1 MMKKISRRSFL
12 QAAGVLV
19 ATAALTA
26 CGGGKAEADKSSS
39 QNGKIQITFYLWDR
53 SMMKELTPWLEEKFP
68 EYAFTF
74 IQGFNTMDYYRDL
87 LNRAE
92 QLPDIITCRRF
103 SLNDAAPLAE
113 HLMDLST
120 TEVAGTFYSSYLNN
134 NQEPDGA
141 IRWLPMCA
149 EVDGTAANVD
159 LFAQYNIPLPTNYA
173 EFVAAINAFEAVGIK
188 GYQADWRYDYTCLE
202 TMQGSAIPELMS
214 LEGTTWR
221 MNYESETEDGSTGLD
236 DVVWPKVFEKYEQ
249 FLKDVRVQPGDD
261 RLELNPIAKPFYARQ
276 TAMIR
281 TTAGIADVMP
291 DQYGFNASILPY
303 FGETANDSW
312 LLTYP
317 MCQAAVS
324 STVAQD
330 EAKLAAVLKVL
341 EAVYSAE
348 GQSKMAGGAAVLSY
362 NKEINITSS
371 TSLEQVA
378 DIISANHLYMR
389 LASTEIFRIS
399 EDVGHKMMTGE
410 YDAKAAYDAFNE
422 QLVTPRA
429 DPEAEVLFTQNTAY
443 SIDMTDHGSAAASS
457 LMNALRATYDASI
470 AVGYSPLVSTSIYC
484 GEYSKQQILWV
495 MAGNYAV
502 SQGEYTG
509 AELRQMMEW
518 LVNVKDNG
526 ANPIRHRNYMPV
538 TSGMEYKV
546 TEYEQG
552 KFRLEELT
560 INGAPLD
567 DTATYTVFVAG
578 TDVWIENEVYCNCPM
593 PENLKAKRTEYA
605 IEGAESR
612 SCLKDSLAVSKQF
625 PAPSEYLT
633 IVQGE

>member
-1 MMKKISRRSFL
+1 
-12 QAAGVLV
+12 
-19 ATAALTA
+19 
-26 CGGGKAEADKSSS
+26 
-39 QNGKIQITFYLWDR
+39 
-53 SMMKELTPWLEEKFP
+53 
-68 EYAFTF
+68 
-74 IQGFNTMDYYRDL
+74 
-87 LNRAE
+87 
-92 QLPDIITCRRF
+92 
-103 SLNDAAPLAE
+103 
-113 HLMDLST
+113 
-120 TEVAGTFYSSYLNN
+120 
-134 NQEPDGA
+134 
-141 IRWLPMCA
+141 
-149 EVDGTAANVD
+149 
-159 LFAQYNIPLPTNYA
+159 
-173 EFVAAINAFEAVGIK
+173 
-188 GYQADWRYDYTCLE
+188 
-202 TMQGSAIPELMS
+202 
-214 LEGTTWR
+214 

-281 TTAGIADVMP
+281 TTAGIADVML
-291 DQYGFNASILPY
+291 DLHGFNASILPY

-324 STVAQD
+324 NTVAQD

-341 EAVYSAE
+341 GAVYSAE
-348 GQSKMAGGAAVLSY
+348 GQSKLAAGGAVLSY
-362 NKEINITSS
+362 NKEVNITSS
-371 TSLEQVA
+371 TSLEHVA
-378 DIISANHLYMR
+378 DVISANHLYMR

-399 EDVGHKMMTGE
+399 EDVGHKMITGE
-410 YDAKAAYDAFNE
+410 YDAKAGYEAFNE
-422 QLVTPRA
+422 QLVTPKA
-429 DPEAEVLFTQNTAY
+429 DPETEILFTQNTAY

-457 LMNALRATYDASI
+457 LMTALRTTYDASI
-470 AVGYSPLVSTSIYC
+470 AIGYSPLVSTSIYC
-484 GEYSKQQILWV
+484 GDYSKQQLLWV

-560 INGAPLD
+560 VNGAPLD

-578 TDVWIENEVYCNCPM
+578 TDVWIENEVYCSCPM
-593 PENLKAKRTEYA
+593 PENLKTKRTEYA
-605 IEGAESR
+605 IEGADSR

>member
-1 MMKKISRRSFL
+1 MMNKISRRSFL
-12 QAAGVLV
+12 QAAGGV
-19 ATAALTA
+19 AAAAALTA
-26 CGGGKAEADKSSS
+26 CGGKTEADKGSS

-53 SMMKELTPWLEEKFP
+53 SMMKELTPWLEQKFP
-68 EYAFTF
+68 EYEFNF

-113 HLMDLST
+113 YLMDLST

-149 EVDGTAANVD
+149 E
-159 LFAQYNIPLPTNYA
+159 
-173 EFVAAINAFEAVGIK
+173 FVAAIDAFEAVGIK

-202 TMQGSAIPELMS
+202 TMQGCAIPELMS

-281 TTAGIADVMP
+281 TTAGIADVML
-291 DQYGFNASILPY
+291 DLHGFNASILPY
-303 FGETANDSW
+303 FGDTANDSW

-324 STVAQD
+324 NTVAQD

-341 EAVYSAE
+341 GAVYSAE
-348 GQSKMAGGAAVLSY
+348 GQSKLAAGGAVLSY
-362 NKEINITSS
+362 NKEVNITSS
-371 TSLEQVA
+371 TSLEHVA
-378 DIISANHLYMR
+378 DVISANHLYMR

-399 EDVGHKMMTGE
+399 EDVGHKMITGE
-410 YDAKAAYDAFNE
+410 YDAKAGYEAFNE
-422 QLVTPRA
+422 QLVTPKA
-429 DPEAEVLFTQNTAY
+429 DPETEILFTQNTAY

-457 LMNALRATYDASI
+457 LMNALRTTYDASI
-470 AVGYSPLVSTSIYC
+470 AIGYSPLVSTSIYC
-484 GEYSKQQILWV
+484 GDYSKQQLLWV

-560 INGAPLD
+560 VNGAPLD

-578 TDVWIENEVYCNCPM
+578 TDVWIENEVYCSCPM
-593 PENLKAKRTEYA
+593 PENLKTKRTEYA
-605 IEGAESR
+605 IEGADSR

>member
-1 MMKKISRRSFL
+1 MKKLSRRSFL
-12 QAAGVLV
+12 QASGVL
-19 ATAALTA
+19 AAMAALTA
-26 CGGGKAEADKSSS
+26 CGGKAEADKSSS

-53 SMMKELTPWLEEKFP
+53 SMMKALTPWLEEKFP

-173 EFVAAINAFEAVGIK
+173 EFVAAINAFEAIGIK

-202 TMQGSAIPELMS
+202 TMQGCAIPELMS

-324 STVAQD
+324 NTVAQD

-371 TSLEQVA
+371 ASLEHVA

-399 EDVGHKMMTGE
+399 EDVGHKMITGE
-410 YDAKAAYDAFNE
+410 YDARAAYDAFNE

-484 GEYSKQQILWV
+484 GDYSKQQLLWV

-502 SQGEYTG
+502 SQGGIYRCR
-509 AELRQMMEW
+509 A
-518 LVNVKDNG
+518 
-526 ANPIRHRNYMPV
+526 A
-538 TSGMEYKV
+538 
-546 TEYEQG
+546 
-552 KFRLEELT
+552 
-560 INGAPLD
+560 AD
-567 DTATYTVFVAG
+567 DGVAG
-578 TDVWIENEVYCNCPM
+578 KREGQRCKPHPS
-593 PENLKAKRTEYA
+593 PELYA
-605 IEGAESR
+605 RDQRHGIQGDRIRAGQVPSGR
-612 SCLKDSLAVSKQF
+612 SHHQRCTAGRYRHLYRLCGGHGCVDRK
-625 PAPSEYLT
+625 
-633 IVQGE
+633 